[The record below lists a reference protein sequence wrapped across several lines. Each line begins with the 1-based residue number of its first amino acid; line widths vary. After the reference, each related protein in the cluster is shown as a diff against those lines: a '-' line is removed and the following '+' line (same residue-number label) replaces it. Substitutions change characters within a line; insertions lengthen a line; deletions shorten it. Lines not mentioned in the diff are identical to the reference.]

1 MGVGEVGGSTL
12 RWAVFSPDG
21 NRILTA
27 SNDGTARIW
36 SARTGKQLQE
46 MSEPTGDALNDAWFS
61 PNGKL
66 VVTASDDGTVRI
78 WSAATGSLLR
88 VLSEPGHSAVYNA
101 AFSPNG
107 RLVVTCSATDGR
119 IWNAATGQE
128 LTEFQFGSTLSDCEF
143 SPNGRAVITTGSD
156 GQTRI
161 FSTELA
167 GQLPQLQRIA
177 KQRVGQS

>member
-1 MGVGEVGGSTL
+1 
-12 RWAVFSPDG
+12 
-21 NRILTA
+21 
-27 SNDGTARIW
+27 
-36 SARTGKQLQE
+36 

-107 RLVVTCSATDGR
+107 GR
-119 IWNAATGQE
+119 GH
-128 LTEFQFGSTLSDCEF
+128 LFGNRRPHLEYGHRPGTH
-143 SPNGRAVITTGSD
+143 
-156 GQTRI
+156 
-161 FSTELA
+161 
-167 GQLPQLQRIA
+167 
-177 KQRVGQS
+177 